1 MKSPK
6 LHIEPLPKTANAPFD
21 LLELADPSRN
31 QIEKYLRTGSCYVAK
46 VEEEVVGVLVLHS
59 IDAAQTEIKNIAVR
73 EAAQGK
79 GIGSTLLRH
88 AVTVARTSGFER
100 LIIGTGN
107 SSIRQLAL
115 YQKAGF
121 ELCRIERDFFVRNY
135 PEPIF
140 ENGIQ
145 CKHLVVLEMTL

>member
-1 MKSPK
+1 MK
-6 LHIEPLPKTANAPFD
+6 
-21 LLELADPSRN
+21 
-31 QIEKYLRTGSCYVAK
+31 
-46 VEEEVVGVLVLHS
+46 
-59 IDAAQTEIKNIAVR
+59 

-88 AVTVARTSGFER
+88 AVTVARASGFER

-107 SSIRQLAL
+107 SSIRRQLAL
-115 YQKAGF
+115 YQRRGF

-140 ENGIQ
+140 ENGIR
-145 CKHLVVLEMTL
+145 CKHLVVLEIALKK